1 MCRRFRFRFRS
12 SQSSRSRCGRGRG
25 RVVALA
31 PLHSDTRHQPPAP
44 FSYSDLAR
52 RFASPT
58 VKPSIS
64 FSLVPSHRILHS
76 HPPRSLLLP
85 SPISVHHPLLPPSTL
100 TCLPQRNPLT
110 STSINL
116 DHGQIDFC
124 VVQVRDSGARKQLIT
139 RHRHRLFLFCG
150 LFIQSFSSQD
160 RVNEATAVGRK
171 QPKANC
177 QLHPP
182 PQSSRV
188 QPSPA
193 LGSLVVRRPLPSAHF
208 NQHPLLTAPPS
219 RSPLAL
225 VGTHFLHPTTTR
237 SVASKQQTPGTASNH
252 ARSASRR
259 GRR

>member
-1 MCRRFRFRFRS
+1 MGWLAGWCLMCECLTCTVRTHYPS
-12 SQSSRSRCGRGRG
+12 TQPVCAAGSGSGPVSPPGPGAG
-25 RVVALA
+25 AGAGVWWPLP

-85 SPISVHHPLLPPSTL
+85 SPISVHQPLLPPSTL

-124 VVQVRDSGARKQLIT
+124 VVQVRDSGARKQLIS

-193 LGSLVVRRPLPSAHF
+193 QR
-208 NQHPLLTAPPS
+208 
-219 RSPLAL
+219 L
-225 VGTHFLHPTTTR
+225 VG
-237 SVASKQQTPGTASNH
+237 
-252 ARSASRR
+252 
-259 GRR
+259 